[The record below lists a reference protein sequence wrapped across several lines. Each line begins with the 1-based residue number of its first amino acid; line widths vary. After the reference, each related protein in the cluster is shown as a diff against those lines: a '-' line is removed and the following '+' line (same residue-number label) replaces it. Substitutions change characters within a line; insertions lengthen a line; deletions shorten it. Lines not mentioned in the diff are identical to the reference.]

1 MVGVEGGMMNNVCGH
16 GSALVSALSALV
28 SYEIVLNTEDF
39 FISVNG
45 PMVPSQCSGFSVDE
59 NMCLVFHHEAGNI
72 ISYPLP
78 GAFEELITTSERVL
92 VAKFCGGT
100 VVDAKVLERV
110 GGHAFH

>member
-1 MVGVEGGMMNNVCGH
+1 MSNICERDSVL
-16 GSALVSALSALV
+16 ASALSALM

-39 FISVNG
+39 FISING

-59 NMCLVFHHEAGNI
+59 NMCLVFHHDTGNI

-92 VAKFCGGT
+92 VVKFWHGT

-110 GGHAFH
+110 GGHVFH

>member
-1 MVGVEGGMMNNVCGH
+1 MMNNVCGH
-16 GSALVSALSALV
+16 GGVLASALM
-28 SYEIVLNTEDF
+28 SYEIVLNAEDF

-59 NMCLVFHHEAGNI
+59 NMCLVFHHEAGDI

-78 GAFEELITTSERVL
+78 GAFEELITTSARVL
-92 VAKFCGGT
+92 VVKFWDGA

-110 GGHAFH
+110 GDHVFH